1 MRASCLAIAATLL
14 LAGCGHIGASIPAPQ
29 YIGPASR
36 LEAPAGGATFFVDG
50 TRGSDKNDCLSP
62 QKACKTI
69 QHAVIISA
77 SGDTIDVAA
86 AVYRENVTVHHSVH
100 INGAGSGRTIVDG
113 QKRGS
118 GITAA
123 FNQNADV
130 AIENLT
136 VRNGVG
142 NPDGGGIYHCFGTM
156 TINGVVL
163 EGNSVPASQADG
175 YGGAMYNCPSSTMTI
190 VNSTIRDNIANVGG
204 GICNGGLLTIFYSTF
219 SGNTTRN
226 SKGGGAIFNYGVLH
240 VADSTFSGNTAPG
253 GVGGAI
259 HDGTAFGGSGGAQ
272 IDNNTISGNSAGGK
286 TSAGGGVYNNVGLP
300 VYVQDTI
307 IANNA
312 PQNCA
317 GARLATEGFNLS
329 SDKSCDFDGA
339 GDLNGVDPKIGPLQY
354 NGGPTFT
361 MALDSGSPAID
372 AGNRSGCRD
381 WLGRLLAT
389 DQRGMP
395 RPDPQEPRGCDIGA
409 YESQ

>member
-1 MRASCLAIAATLL
+1 MRASCLAIAAMLL
-14 LAGCGHIGASIPAPQ
+14 LAGCGQVGSVPVLRSID
-29 YIGPASR
+29 PASHFA
-36 LEAPAGGATFFVDG
+36 APAGGAMLFVDG
-50 TRGSDKNDCLSP
+50 VHGNDKNDCRSP

-69 QHAVIISA
+69 QHAVDISGK
-77 SGDTIDVAA
+77 GDRINVAA
-86 AVYRENVTVHHSVH
+86 AVYRENLSVHRSVH

-118 GITAA
+118 AITVA

-130 AIENLT
+130 TIENLT
-136 VRNGVG
+136 ARNGVG
-142 NPDGGGIYHCFGTM
+142 SPDGGGIYHCFGTM

-175 YGGAMYNCPSSTMTI
+175 YGGAMYNCPSSVMTI
-190 VNSTIRDNIANVGG
+190 VNSTFRNNVANVGG
-204 GICNGGLLTIFYSTF
+204 GICNGGLLTILYSTF

-226 SKGGGAIFNYGVLH
+226 DKGGGAIFNYGVLH

-259 HDGTAFGGSGGAQ
+259 DDGVAFGGSGGAQ

-286 TSAGGGVYNNVGLP
+286 TSAGGGIYNNVGLP
-300 VYVQDTI
+300 VYVQNTI

-329 SDKSCDFDGA
+329 SDKSCDFHGA
-339 GDLNGVDPKIGPLQY
+339 GDQNGVNPKLGPLQY
-354 NGGPTFT
+354 NGGPTLT
-361 MALDSGSPAID
+361 MALLPGSPAID
-372 AGNRSGCRD
+372 GGNASGCRD
-381 WLGRLLAT
+381 WLGRKLTT

-395 RPDPQEPRGCDIGA
+395 RPDEDERRGCDIGA
-409 YESQ
+409 YESL